1 MSHDIVLNTEVHS
14 IKDGAR
20 QQGIIKGVSDSNIRA
35 MMRLIPGLG
44 TDNFKFSDEVTEEL
58 NQGYMLAY
66 NERHPAIEYSL
77 VDKNWV
83 RSCDITKKKDS
94 VLEKFEL
101 SIFAAMSYTQQA
113 YGGLKSTDPAKH
125 ELIGGLRSAFSK
137 YASNCRKAL
146 LNEAKRLYRIDNN
159 IQQTRGATLD
169 FTDWLMTGGTNPAK
183 AELAVIR
190 QRAVNAKAR
199 GDTTVDLTKLDAAI
213 AAFKLKMK

>member
-1 MSHDIVLNTEVHS
+1 MSHDIIINTEVHS

-20 QQGIIKGVSDSNIRA
+20 QQGIIKGVTESNARA

-44 TDNFKFSDEVTEEL
+44 TNDYKFSDEVRAEL
-58 NQGYMLAY
+58 DQGYMLAF
-66 NERHPAIEYSL
+66 NENNPAIEYSL

-83 RSCDITKKKDS
+83 RSCDITKKKTD

-101 SIFAAMSYTQQA
+101 SIFTAMSYTQQA
-113 YGGLKSTDPAKH
+113 FGSLKSTDPERH
-125 ELIGGLRSAFSK
+125 SLIKDVRDAFSN
-137 YASNCRKAL
+137 YASNCRKDL
-146 LNEAKRLYRIDNN
+146 LSVAKRLYQIDNN

-169 FTDWLMTGGTNPAK
+169 FADWLMTGGTNPAK
-183 AELAVIR
+183 SELAVIR

-199 GDTTVDLTKLDAAI
+199 GDTTVDLVKLDAAI